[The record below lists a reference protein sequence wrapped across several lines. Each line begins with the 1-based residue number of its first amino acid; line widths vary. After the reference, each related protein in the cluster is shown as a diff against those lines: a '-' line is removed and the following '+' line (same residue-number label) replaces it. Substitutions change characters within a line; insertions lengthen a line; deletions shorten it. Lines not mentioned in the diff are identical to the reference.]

1 MLRNL
6 VVNDYAL
13 IDHLAVDFDPGLNVI
28 TGETGAGKSIVID
41 ALTLVLGNRGNK
53 TNIRQGKN
61 KMTVQGLFDIS
72 EQPDLIEKCQ
82 EFGIPMEDGQL
93 ILIRE
98 MDDRGR
104 NVCRANGLIITVAQL
119 KTMGDE
125 LIDIHGQHE
134 HQSLFKRENHRQ
146 LLDAFGGE
154 KSQQYREQTAAY
166 AGEIKRI
173 KELIAELETNEREL
187 EREKETLQF
196 EINEIEAAALVVG
209 EDEELEAEKR
219 ILENRE
225 RLFSHTSRAYELLR
239 GENSEQIPILDGLG
253 LLAESIAEIAKIDNS
268 FTDKL
273 ETVNGIL
280 SETENLSF
288 EIRSYLDDMEYS
300 LGDLDEIETRLSI
313 IAKLKRKYGHD
324 ITEILSYATEIS
336 IRLKSLLN
344 RDESLQKYYQ
354 ELNSIEN
361 SYDKISNSLY
371 QLRTKTAKALKT
383 ALEKELGELA
393 MEKVQVEI
401 SVEHDS
407 DRISAHGQDTVEFLI
422 SVNPGQAPK
431 PLGKVASGGEISRI
445 MLSLKSIFGSLDA
458 IETMVF
464 DEIDTGISGRTAQV
478 VAEKIQALSV
488 TPPRGRQ
495 IICITHLPQIAA
507 MADQHFMVEKRAQN
521 DGVEVSF
528 VPLDEKGKK
537 EELSRMLGG
546 AEVTQK
552 TWDHAQEML
561 ELSQKIKKTKKSKE
575 DKILS

>member
-13 IDHLAVDFDPGLNVI
+13 IDRLAVDFDPGLNVI

-72 EQPDLIEKCQ
+72 EQPGLLDKCQ
-82 EFGIPMEDGQL
+82 EYGIPMEDSQL

-104 NVCRANGLIITVAQL
+104 NICRANGLIITVAQL
-119 KTMGDE
+119 KTIGDE

-134 HQSLFKRENHRQ
+134 HQSLFKRENHRR

-154 KSQQYREQTAAY
+154 KSRKYREQTAAY
-166 AGEIKRI
+166 AGEVKRI
-173 KELIAELETNEREL
+173 QELIAELETNEREL

-239 GENSEQIPILDGLG
+239 GENTDQNPILDGLG
-253 LLAESIAEIAKIDNS
+253 LLAESITEIAKIDSS
-268 FTDKL
+268 FEDKL
-273 ETVNGIL
+273 ETVNGIV

-288 EIRSYLDDMEYS
+288 EIRSYLEDMEYS
-300 LGDLDEIETRLSI
+300 LGDLDEIETRLSV

-324 ITEILSYATEIS
+324 ISEILSYAAEIS

-344 RDESLQKYYQ
+344 RDESLQNYYQ
-354 ELNSIEN
+354 ELSGFQEKYYKV
-361 SYDKISNSLY
+361 STSLY
-371 QLRTKTAKALKT
+371 QLRLKTAGVLKT
-383 ALEKELGELA
+383 ALERELGELA

-401 SVEHDS
+401 SVEHDP
-407 DRISAHGQDTVEFLI
+407 DRVSAHGQDMVEFLI

-445 MLSLKSIFGSLDA
+445 MLSLKSIFGGLDA

-478 VAEKIQALSV
+478 VAEKIQTLSV

-507 MADQHFMVEKRAQN
+507 MADLHFMVEKRTQN
-521 DGVEVSF
+521 DSVEVCF

>member
-13 IDHLAVDFDPGLNVI
+13 IDYLSVDFDPRLNVI

-53 TNIRQGKN
+53 TNIRQGKH

-72 EQPDLIEKCQ
+72 EQPGLINKC
-82 EFGIPMEDGQL
+82 EEYGIPMEEEQL
-93 ILIRE
+93 ILTRE

-104 NVCRANGLIITVAQL
+104 NICRANGLIITVAQL
-119 KTMGDE
+119 KKLGDK

-154 KSQQYREQTAAY
+154 KSRKYREQAA
-166 AGEIKRI
+166 AAAIEIKRI
-173 KELIAELETNEREL
+173 KDQIAELETNEREL
-187 EREKETLQF
+187 EREKENLQF
-196 EINEIEAAALVVG
+196 EINEIEVAALRIG
-209 EDEELEAEKR
+209 EDEELEGEKR

-225 RLFSHTSRAYELLR
+225 RLFTHTSQAYELLR
-239 GENSEQIPILDGLG
+239 GENSNQPMILDALG
-253 LLAESIAEIAKIDNS
+253 LLTESIAEIAKIDSS
-268 FTDKL
+268 FEAKL
-273 ETVNGIL
+273 ETVNGML
-280 SETENLSF
+280 SEAENLSF
-288 EIRSYLDDMEYS
+288 EIRSYLEDMEYS
-300 LGDLDEIETRLSI
+300 LGDLDEIESRLSI
-313 IAKLKRKYGHD
+313 IARLKRKYGQD
-324 ITEILSYATEIS
+324 IAEILTYAEEIG

-344 RDESLQKYYQ
+344 RDESLQHYYQ
-354 ELNSIEN
+354 ELSGIQ
-361 SYDKISNSLY
+361 DKYYTISNNLY
-371 QLRTKTAKALKT
+371 ELRLKTAGALKT
-383 ALEKELGELA
+383 ALQKELGELA

-401 SVEHDS
+401 AVEHDLS
-407 DRISAHGQDTVEFLI
+407 RVAAHGQDTVEFLI

-445 MLSLKSIFGSLDA
+445 MLSLKSIFGGLDA

-488 TPPRGRQ
+488 TSPRGRQ

-507 MADQHFMVEKRAQN
+507 MADQHFMVEKTAVN
-521 DGVEVSF
+521 DSVEVSF
-528 VPLDEKGKK
+528 LPLDEKGKK

-546 AEVTQK
+546 AEVTRK
-552 TWDHAQEML
+552 TWEHAQEML

>member
-72 EQPDLIEKCQ
+72 EQKSLIEKCL
-82 EFGIPMEDGQL
+82 EYGIPMEDGQL

-104 NVCRANGLIITVAQL
+104 NICRANGLIITVAQL
-119 KTMGDE
+119 KTIGDE

-134 HQSLFKRENHRQ
+134 HQSLFKRENHRR

-154 KSQQYREQTAAY
+154 KSRKYREQTAAY
-166 AGEIKRI
+166 ASDIKRI
-173 KELIAELETNEREL
+173 QDLITELETNEREL

-196 EINEIEAAALVVG
+196 EINEIEAAALIIG

-225 RLFSHTSRAYELLR
+225 RLFSHTSQAYELLK
-239 GENSEQIPILDGLG
+239 GENSEQNPILDALS
-253 LLAESIAEIAKIDNS
+253 LLVESLAEIVKIDSS
-268 FTDKL
+268 FQDKL
-273 ETVNGIL
+273 ESVNGIL
-280 SETENLSF
+280 SEAENLSF
-288 EIRSYLDDMEYS
+288 EIRSYLEDMEYS
-300 LGDLDEIETRLSI
+300 LGDLDEIETRLSV
-313 IAKLKRKYGHD
+313 IARLKRKYGHD
-324 ITEILSYATEIS
+324 ITEILTYAEEIS

-344 RDESLQKYYQ
+344 RDESLQSYYQ
-354 ELNSIEN
+354 ELSGFQ
-361 SYDKISNSLY
+361 DKYYTISNNLY
-371 QLRTKTAKALKT
+371 QLRLKTAGALKT

-401 SVEHDS
+401 LVAHDS
-407 DRISAHGQDTVEFLI
+407 DRVAAHGQDIVEFLI

-445 MLSLKSIFGSLDA
+445 MLSLKSIFGGLDA

-478 VAEKIQALSV
+478 VAEKIEALSV

-507 MADQHFMVEKRAQN
+507 MSDRHFMVEKRTQN

-528 VPLDEKGKK
+528 IPLDEKGKK

-552 TWDHAQEML
+552 TWEHAQEML
-561 ELSQKIKKTKKSKE
+561 ELSQKIKKSKKSKD

>member
-268 FTDKL
+268 FADKL

-393 MEKVQVEI
+393 MEKAQVEI
-401 SVEHDS
+401 SVVHDP
-407 DRISAHGQDTVEFLI
+407 DRVSTHGQDTVEFLI

-488 TPPRGRQ
+488 TLPRGRQ

-521 DGVEVSF
+521 NGVEVSF

>member
-6 VVNDYAL
+6 VVNDYTL
-13 IDHLAVDFDPGLNVI
+13 IDHLAVDFSPGLNVI
-28 TGETGAGKSIVID
+28 TGETGAGKSIMID

-72 EQPDLIEKCQ
+72 EQPGLIEKCG
-82 EFGIPMEDGQL
+82 EYGIPMEDGQL

-104 NVCRANGLIITVAQL
+104 NICRANGLIITVAQL
-119 KTMGDE
+119 KTIGDD

-134 HQSLFKRENHRQ
+134 HQSLFKRENHRH
-146 LLDAFGGE
+146 LLDAYGGE
-154 KSQQYREQTAAY
+154 KSRKYRQQTAAF
-166 AGEIKRI
+166 ADEIKRI
-173 KELIAELETNEREL
+173 KDQINELETNEREL

-196 EINEIEAAALVVG
+196 EINEIEVAALIVG

-219 ILENRE
+219 ILENKE
-225 RLFSHTSRAYELLR
+225 RLFSNASRAYELLR
-239 GENSEQIPILDGLG
+239 GENSDQNPILDAIG
-253 LLAESIAEIAKIDNS
+253 LLVENMAEIAKIDSS
-268 FTDKL
+268 FQGKL

-280 SETENLSF
+280 SETESLSF
-288 EIRSYLDDMEYS
+288 EIRSYLEDMEYS
-300 LGDLDEIETRLSI
+300 LGDLDEIETRLSV

-324 ITEILSYATEIS
+324 ITEILTYAGEIS

-344 RDESLQKYYQ
+344 RDESLQSYYQ
-354 ELNSIEN
+354 ELSGVQDK
-361 SYDKISNSLY
+361 YYKISESLY
-371 QLRTKTAKALKT
+371 ALRLKTARALKD

-401 SVEHDS
+401 SVEHDPE
-407 DRISAHGQDTVEFLI
+407 RIAAYGQDTVEFLI
-422 SVNPGQAPK
+422 SVNPGQPPK

-445 MLSLKSIFGSLDA
+445 MLSLKSIFGTLDS

-488 TPPRGRQ
+488 TPPTGRQ

-507 MADQHFMVEKRAQN
+507 MADQHFMVEKRAAG
-521 DGVEVSF
+521 DTVEVSF
-528 VPLDEKGKK
+528 IPLDEKGKK

-552 TWDHAQEML
+552 TWEHAQEML
-561 ELSQKIKKTKKSKE
+561 ELSQKIKKSKKSKE

>member
-6 VVNDYAL
+6 VVNDYTL
-13 IDHLAVDFDPGLNVI
+13 IDHLSVDFDPGLNVI

-72 EQPDLIEKCQ
+72 EQPGLIEICQ
-82 EFGIPMEDGQL
+82 EYGIPMEEGQL
-93 ILIRE
+93 ILTRE

-104 NVCRANGLIITVAQL
+104 NICRANGLIITVAQL
-119 KTMGDE
+119 KTMGDQ

-146 LLDAFGGE
+146 LLDAFGGD
-154 KSQQYREQTAAY
+154 KNRQYQAQTAAY
-166 AGEIKRI
+166 AIEIKRI
-173 KELIAELETNEREL
+173 LDQIAELETNEREL

-196 EINEIEAAALVVG
+196 EINEIEAAALIIG
-209 EDEELEAEKR
+209 EDEELEGQKR

-225 RLFSHTSRAYELLR
+225 RLFTHTSRSYELLR
-239 GENSEQIPILDGLG
+239 GENTDQPAILDGLS
-253 LLAESIAEIAKIDNS
+253 LLTENLGEITKIDSS
-268 FTDKL
+268 FADKL

-280 SETENLSF
+280 SEAENLSF
-288 EIRSYLDDMEYS
+288 EMRSYLEDIEYS

-313 IAKLKRKYGHD
+313 IARLKRKYGQD
-324 ITEILSYATEIS
+324 IAEILAYAEETGN
-336 IRLKSLLN
+336 RLKSLLN
-344 RDESLQKYYQ
+344 RDESLQNYYQ
-354 ELNSIEN
+354 ELSGIQEK
-361 SYDKISNSLY
+361 YYTISNNLY
-371 QLRTKTAKALKT
+371 QLRLKTAKALKI
-383 ALEKELGELA
+383 ALEKELRDLA

-401 SVEHDS
+401 SVEHE
-407 DRISAHGQDTVEFLI
+407 ISRVAVHGQDIVEFLI

-445 MLSLKSIFGSLDA
+445 MLSIKSIFGGLDA

-507 MADQHFMVEKRAQN
+507 MADQHFMVEKTAAE
-521 DGVEVSF
+521 DSVEVSF
-528 VPLDEKGKK
+528 LPLDEKGKK

-546 AEVTQK
+546 AEVTRK
-552 TWDHAQEML
+552 TWEHAQEML
-561 ELSQKIKKTKKSKE
+561 ELSQKVKKTKKSKE

>member
-6 VVNDYAL
+6 VVNDYTL
-13 IDHLAVDFDPGLNVI
+13 IDHLSVDFDPGLNVI

-72 EQPDLIEKCQ
+72 EQPGLIEICQ
-82 EFGIPMEDGQL
+82 EYGIPMEEGQL
-93 ILIRE
+93 ILTRE

-104 NVCRANGLIITVAQL
+104 NICRANGLIITVAQL
-119 KTMGDE
+119 KTMGDQ

-146 LLDAFGGE
+146 LLDAFGGD
-154 KSQQYREQTAAY
+154 KNRQYQAQTAAY
-166 AGEIKRI
+166 ANEIKRI
-173 KELIAELETNEREL
+173 LDQIAELETNEREL

-196 EINEIEAAALVVG
+196 EINEIEAAALIIG
-209 EDEELEAEKR
+209 EDEELEGQKR

-225 RLFSHTSRAYELLR
+225 RLFTHTSRSYELLR
-239 GENSEQIPILDGLG
+239 GENSDQPAILDGLS
-253 LLAESIAEIAKIDNS
+253 LLTENLAEITKIDSS
-268 FTDKL
+268 FADKL

-280 SETENLSF
+280 SEAENLSF
-288 EIRSYLDDMEYS
+288 EMRSYLEDIEYS

-313 IAKLKRKYGHD
+313 IARLKRKYGQD
-324 ITEILSYATEIS
+324 IAEILAYAEEIGN
-336 IRLKSLLN
+336 RLKSLLN
-344 RDESLQKYYQ
+344 RDESLQNYYQ
-354 ELNSIEN
+354 ELSGIQEK
-361 SYDKISNSLY
+361 YYTISNNLY
-371 QLRTKTAKALKT
+371 QLRLKTAKALKI
-383 ALEKELGELA
+383 ALEKELRDLA

-401 SVEHDS
+401 SVEHE
-407 DRISAHGQDTVEFLI
+407 ISRVAAHGQDIVEFLI

-445 MLSLKSIFGSLDA
+445 MLSIKSIFGGLDA

-507 MADQHFMVEKRAQN
+507 MADQHFMVEKTAAE
-521 DGVEVSF
+521 DSVEVSF
-528 VPLDEKGKK
+528 LPLDEKGKK

-546 AEVTQK
+546 AEVTRK
-552 TWDHAQEML
+552 TWEHAQEML
-561 ELSQKIKKTKKSKE
+561 ELSQKVKKTKKSKE

>member
-6 VVNDYAL
+6 VVNDYTL
-13 IDHLAVDFDPGLNVI
+13 IDHLAVDFHPGLNVI

-53 TNIRQGKN
+53 TNIRDGKN

-72 EQPDLIEKCQ
+72 EQPDLIKKCQ
-82 EFGIPMEDGQL
+82 EYGIPMEEGQL

-104 NVCRANGLIITVAQL
+104 NICRANGLIITVAQL
-119 KTMGDE
+119 KTIGDV

-154 KSQQYREQTAAY
+154 KSRKYRQQTADFAS
-166 AGEIKRI
+166 EIKRI
-173 KELIAELETNEREL
+173 QQLISELETNEREL

-196 EINEIEAAALVVG
+196 EINEIEAAGLVIG
-209 EDEELEAEKR
+209 EDDELEGEKR

-225 RLFSHTSRAYELLR
+225 RLFSNASRAYELLR
-239 GENSEQIPILDGLG
+239 GENSEQTPILDALG
-253 LLAESIAEIAKIDNS
+253 LLADSIAEIAKVDSS
-268 FTDKL
+268 FQNKRECVD
-273 ETVNGIL
+273 GIL
-280 SETENLSF
+280 SEAENLSF
-288 EIRSYLDDMEYS
+288 EIRSYLEDMEYS
-300 LGDLDEIETRLSI
+300 LGDLDEIETRLSV

-324 ITEILSYATEIS
+324 IAEILTYAEEIS
-336 IRLKSLLN
+336 NRLKSLLN
-344 RDESLQKYYQ
+344 RDESLQSYYQ
-354 ELNSIEN
+354 ELSGIQEK
-361 SYDKISNSLY
+361 YYKISANLY
-371 QLRTKTAKALKT
+371 KLRLNTASALK
-383 ALEKELGELA
+383 AVLEKELGDLA
-393 MEKVQVEI
+393 MEKAQVEI
-401 SVEHDS
+401 SVEHDP
-407 DRISAHGQDTVEFLI
+407 DRVTAHGQDIVEFLI
-422 SVNPGQAPK
+422 SVNPGQVPK

-445 MLSLKSIFGSLDA
+445 MLSLKSIFGGLDA

-478 VAEKIQALSV
+478 VAEKIQALSI

-507 MADQHFMVEKRAQN
+507 MADQHFRVEKHTHN
-521 DGVEVSF
+521 EGVEVSF
-528 VPLDEKGKK
+528 VSLDEKGKK

-546 AEVTQK
+546 AEVTRK
-552 TWDHAQEML
+552 TWEHAQEML
-561 ELSQKIKKTKKSKE
+561 ELSQKIKKSKKSKE

>member
-72 EQPDLIEKCQ
+72 EQPGLLQKCE
-82 EFGIPMEDGQL
+82 EFGIPIEDGQL

-104 NVCRANGLIITVAQL
+104 NICRANGLIITVAQL
-119 KTMGDE
+119 KTIGDE

-154 KSQQYREQTAAY
+154 KSQKYREQTAAY

-173 KELIAELETNEREL
+173 EDLIAELETNEREL

-196 EINEIEAAALVVG
+196 EINEIEAATLVVG
-209 EDEELEAEKR
+209 EDEELEGEKR

-239 GENSEQIPILDGLG
+239 GENTDQNPILDALS
-253 LLAESIAEIAKIDNS
+253 LLAESIAEIARIDSS
-268 FTDKL
+268 FEDKL
-273 ETVNGIL
+273 ETVNGVL

-288 EIRSYLDDMEYS
+288 EIRSYLEDMEYS
-300 LGDLDEIETRLSI
+300 LGDLDEIETRLSV
-313 IAKLKRKYGHD
+313 IARLKRKYGHD
-324 ITEILSYATEIS
+324 INEILTYAAEIS

-344 RDESLQKYYQ
+344 RDESLQAYYQ
-354 ELNSIEN
+354 ELSGIQDK
-361 SYDKISNSLY
+361 YYKISNSLY
-371 QLRTKTAKALKT
+371 QLRLKTAGALKT

-401 SVEHDS
+401 SVAHDP
-407 DRISAHGQDTVEFLI
+407 DRISTHGQDIVEFLI
-422 SVNPGQAPK
+422 SVNPGQDPK

-445 MLSLKSIFGSLDA
+445 MLSLKSIFGGLDA

-507 MADQHFMVEKRAQN
+507 MSDRHFMVEKHTQN
-521 DGVEVSF
+521 DGVEVRF

-561 ELSQKIKKTKKSKE
+561 ELSQKIKKSKKSKE

>member
-6 VVNDYAL
+6 VVNDYTL
-13 IDHLAVDFDPGLNVI
+13 IDHLAVDFHPGLNVI

-72 EQPDLIEKCQ
+72 EQSDLIEKCQ
-82 EFGIPMEDGQL
+82 EYGIPMEDGQL

-104 NVCRANGLIITVAQL
+104 NICRANGLIITVAQL
-119 KTMGDE
+119 KTIGDE

-154 KSQQYREQTAAY
+154 KSRKYREQTAAN
-166 AGEIKRI
+166 ASDIKRI
-173 KELIAELETNEREL
+173 QDLIAALETNEREL

-196 EINEIEAAALVVG
+196 EINEIEAAALIIG
-209 EDEELEAEKR
+209 EDEELEGEKR

-225 RLFSHTSRAYELLR
+225 RLFSHTSQAYELLR
-239 GENSEQIPILDGLG
+239 GENSDQNPILDALG
-253 LLAESIAEIAKIDNS
+253 LLVESIVEISKIDSS
-268 FTDKL
+268 FEDKL
-273 ETVNGIL
+273 ETVNSIL
-280 SETENLSF
+280 SEAENLSF
-288 EIRSYLDDMEYS
+288 EIRSYLEDMEYS
-300 LGDLDEIETRLSI
+300 LGDLDEIETRLSV
-313 IAKLKRKYGHD
+313 IARLKRKYGHD
-324 ITEILSYATEIS
+324 IAEILTYTEEIS
-336 IRLKSLLN
+336 SRLKSLLN
-344 RDESLQKYYQ
+344 RDESLLTYYQ
-354 ELNSIEN
+354 ELSGIQDM
-361 SYDKISNSLY
+361 YYKISNNLY
-371 QLRTKTAKALKT
+371 ELRLKNAGILKT

-401 SVEHDS
+401 LVEHDAN
-407 DRISAHGQDTVEFLI
+407 RVTTHGQDTVEFLI

-445 MLSLKSIFGSLDA
+445 MLSLKSIFGGLDA

-507 MADQHFMVEKRAQN
+507 MSDQHFMVEKRTQN

-546 AEVTQK
+546 AEVTRK
-552 TWDHAQEML
+552 TWEHAQEML
-561 ELSQKIKKTKKSKE
+561 ELSQKIKKSKKSKE

>member
-6 VVNDYAL
+6 VVNDYTL
-13 IDHLAVDFDPGLNVI
+13 IDHLSVDFDPGLNVI

-72 EQPDLIEKCQ
+72 EQPGLIEICQ
-82 EFGIPMEDGQL
+82 EYGIPMEEGQL
-93 ILIRE
+93 ILTRE
-98 MDDRGR
+98 MDERGR
-104 NVCRANGLIITVAQL
+104 NICRANGLIITVAQL
-119 KTMGDE
+119 KTMGDQ

-146 LLDAFGGE
+146 LLDAFGGD
-154 KSQQYREQTAAY
+154 KNRQYQAQTAAY
-166 AGEIKRI
+166 AIEIKRI
-173 KELIAELETNEREL
+173 LDQIAELETNEREL

-196 EINEIEAAALVVG
+196 EINEIEAAALIIG
-209 EDEELEAEKR
+209 EDEELEGQKR

-225 RLFSHTSRAYELLR
+225 RLFTHTSRSYELLR
-239 GENSEQIPILDGLG
+239 GENTDQPAILDGLS
-253 LLAESIAEIAKIDNS
+253 LLTENLGEITKIDSS
-268 FTDKL
+268 FADKL

-280 SETENLSF
+280 SEAENLSF
-288 EIRSYLDDMEYS
+288 EMRSYLEDIEYS

-313 IAKLKRKYGHD
+313 IARLKRKYGQD
-324 ITEILSYATEIS
+324 IAEILAYAEEIGN
-336 IRLKSLLN
+336 RLKSLLN
-344 RDESLQKYYQ
+344 RDESLQNYYQ
-354 ELNSIEN
+354 ELSGIQEK
-361 SYDKISNSLY
+361 YYTISNNLY
-371 QLRTKTAKALKT
+371 QLRLKTAKALKI
-383 ALEKELGELA
+383 ALEKELRDLA

-401 SVEHDS
+401 SVEHE
-407 DRISAHGQDTVEFLI
+407 ISRVAVHGQDIVEFLI

-445 MLSLKSIFGSLDA
+445 MLSIKSIFGGLDA

-507 MADQHFMVEKRAQN
+507 MADQHFMVEKTAAE
-521 DGVEVSF
+521 DSVEVSF
-528 VPLDEKGKK
+528 LPLDEKGKK

-546 AEVTQK
+546 AEVTRK
-552 TWDHAQEML
+552 TWEHAQEML
-561 ELSQKIKKTKKSKE
+561 ELSQKVKKTKKSKE

>member
-72 EQPDLIEKCQ
+72 EQSDLIEKC
-82 EFGIPMEDGQL
+82 EEYGIPMDDGQL

-104 NVCRANGLIITVAQL
+104 NICRANGLIITVAQL
-119 KTMGDE
+119 KTIGDE

-154 KSQQYREQTAAY
+154 KSRKYREQTAAY
-166 AGEIKRI
+166 ASEIKRI
-173 KELIAELETNEREL
+173 QDLITELETNEREL

-196 EINEIEAAALVVG
+196 EINEIEAAALIIG

-225 RLFSHTSRAYELLR
+225 RLFSHTSQAYELLK
-239 GENSEQIPILDGLG
+239 GESSEQKPILDALS
-253 LLAESIAEIAKIDNS
+253 LLVESLAEIVKIDSS
-268 FTDKL
+268 FQEKL
-273 ETVNGIL
+273 ESVNGIL
-280 SETENLSF
+280 SEVENFSF
-288 EIRSYLDDMEYS
+288 EIRSYLEDMEYS
-300 LGDLDEIETRLSI
+300 LGDLDEIETRLSD
-313 IAKLKRKYGHD
+313 IARLKRKYGHD
-324 ITEILSYATEIS
+324 ITEILTYAEEIS

-344 RDESLQKYYQ
+344 RDESLQSYYQ
-354 ELNSIEN
+354 ELSGFQ
-361 SYDKISNSLY
+361 DKYYTISNNLY
-371 QLRTKTAKALKT
+371 QLRLKTAGALKT

-401 SVEHDS
+401 LVAHDP
-407 DRISAHGQDTVEFLI
+407 DRVAAHGQDIVEFLI

-445 MLSLKSIFGSLDA
+445 MLSLKSIFGGLDA

-488 TPPRGRQ
+488 TPPQGRQ

-507 MADQHFMVEKRAQN
+507 MSDRHFMVEKRTQN

-528 VPLDEKGKK
+528 VPLNEKGKK

-552 TWDHAQEML
+552 TWEHAQEML
-561 ELSQKIKKTKKSKE
+561 ELSQKIKKSKKSKD

>member
-6 VVNDYAL
+6 VVNDYTL
-13 IDHLAVDFDPGLNVI
+13 IDHLSVDFDPGLNVI

-72 EQPDLIEKCQ
+72 EQPGLIEICQ
-82 EFGIPMEDGQL
+82 EYGIPMEEGQL
-93 ILIRE
+93 ILTRE

-104 NVCRANGLIITVAQL
+104 NICRANGLIITVAQL
-119 KTMGDE
+119 KTMGDQ

-146 LLDAFGGE
+146 LLDAFGGD
-154 KSQQYREQTAAY
+154 KNRQYQAQTAAY
-166 AGEIKRI
+166 AIEIKRI
-173 KELIAELETNEREL
+173 LDQIAELETNEREL

-196 EINEIEAAALVVG
+196 EINEIEAAALIIG
-209 EDEELEAEKR
+209 EDEELEGQKR

-225 RLFSHTSRAYELLR
+225 RLFTHTSRSYELLR
-239 GENSEQIPILDGLG
+239 GENTDQPAILDGLS
-253 LLAESIAEIAKIDNS
+253 LLTENLAEITKIDSS
-268 FTDKL
+268 FADKL

-280 SETENLSF
+280 SEAENLSF
-288 EIRSYLDDMEYS
+288 EMRSYLEDIEYS

-313 IAKLKRKYGHD
+313 IARLKRKYGQD
-324 ITEILSYATEIS
+324 IAEILAYAEETGN
-336 IRLKSLLN
+336 RLKSLLN
-344 RDESLQKYYQ
+344 RDESLQNYYQ
-354 ELNSIEN
+354 ELSGIQEK
-361 SYDKISNSLY
+361 YYTISNNLY
-371 QLRTKTAKALKT
+371 QLRLKTAKALKI
-383 ALEKELGELA
+383 ALEKELRDLA

-401 SVEHDS
+401 SVEHE
-407 DRISAHGQDTVEFLI
+407 ISRVAVHGQDIVEFLI

-445 MLSLKSIFGSLDA
+445 MLSIKSIFGGLDA

-507 MADQHFMVEKRAQN
+507 MADQHFMVEKTAAE
-521 DGVEVSF
+521 DSVEVSF
-528 VPLDEKGKK
+528 LPLDEKGKK

-546 AEVTQK
+546 AEVTRK
-552 TWDHAQEML
+552 TWEHAQEML
-561 ELSQKIKKTKKSKE
+561 ELSQKVKKTKKSKE

>member
-13 IDHLAVDFDPGLNVI
+13 IDHLAVDFHPGLNVI

-53 TNIRQGKN
+53 TNIRQGMG

-72 EQPDLIEKCQ
+72 ERPDLIQKCQ
-82 EFGIPMEDGQL
+82 GYGIPMEDGQL

-98 MDDRGR
+98 IDDRGR
-104 NVCRANGLIITVAQL
+104 NICRANGLIITVAQL
-119 KTMGDE
+119 KAIGDE

-154 KSQQYREQTAAY
+154 KNRKYREQTAAY
-166 AGEIKRI
+166 AEEIKQI
-173 KELIAELETNEREL
+173 EALIAELETNEREL

-196 EINEIEAAALVVG
+196 EINEIETAALVVG

-225 RLFSHTSRAYELLR
+225 RLFNDASCAYELLR
-239 GENSEQIPILDGLG
+239 GENSEQTPILDGLG
-253 LLAESIAEIAKIDNS
+253 LLAASMAGIAKIDKS
-268 FTDKL
+268 FVDRL
-273 ETVNGIL
+273 ETVNGVL
-280 SETENLSF
+280 SEVENLSF
-288 EIRSYLDDMEYS
+288 EIRSYLEDMEYS
-300 LGDLDEIETRLSI
+300 QSDLDEIETRLSV

-324 ITEILSYATEIS
+324 ISEILSYAEEIN
-336 IRLKSLLN
+336 IRLKNLLN
-344 RDESLQKYYQ
+344 RDENLQKYYQ
-354 ELNSIEN
+354 ELSGLQEN
-361 SYDKISNSLY
+361 YNKISNNLY
-371 QLRTKTAKALKT
+371 QLRLKT
-383 ALEKELGELA
+383 ASALKKALEHELAELA
-393 MEKVQVEI
+393 MEKTQVEI
-401 SVEHDS
+401 SVEHDPE
-407 DRISAHGQDTVEFLI
+407 RVSAHGQDLVEFLI
-422 SVNPGQAPK
+422 SVNPGQSPK

-445 MLSLKSIFGSLDA
+445 MLSLKSIFGNLDA

-478 VAEKIQALSV
+478 VAEKIQTLSV
-488 TPPRGRQ
+488 TPPKGRQ

-507 MADQHFMVEKRAQN
+507 MSDQHFMVQKLAQN
-521 DGVEVSF
+521 GGVEVRF
-528 VPLDEKGKK
+528 IPLDEKGKK

-546 AEVTQK
+546 AEVTRK
-552 TWDHAQEML
+552 TWEHAQEML
-561 ELSQKIKKTKKSKE
+561 ELSQKIKKSKKSKE

>member
-13 IDHLAVDFDPGLNVI
+13 IDHLSVDFHPGLNVI

-61 KMTVQGLFDIS
+61 KMVVQGLFDIS
-72 EQPDLIEKCQ
+72 QQLDLIEKCH
-82 EFGIPMEDGQL
+82 EYGIPMEDDQL

-104 NVCRANGLIITVAQL
+104 NICRANGIIITVAQL
-119 KTMGDE
+119 KTLGDE

-154 KSQQYREQTAAY
+154 KSRKYREQTAAY
-166 AGEIKRI
+166 ANDIKRI
-173 KELIAELETNEREL
+173 KDLISELETNEREL
-187 EREKETLQF
+187 EREKEILQF
-196 EINEIEAAALVVG
+196 ECNEIEVAALVPG
-209 EDEELEAEKR
+209 EDEKLEGEKR

-225 RLFSHTSRAYELLR
+225 RLFSHTNRAYELLR
-239 GENSEQIPILDGLG
+239 GENSDQLPILDVLG
-253 LLAESIAEIAKIDNS
+253 LLAESIEEIAKIDNS
-268 FTDKL
+268 FEDKV
-273 ETVNGIL
+273 ETINGIF
-280 SETENLSF
+280 SEAENLSF
-288 EIRSYLDDMEYS
+288 ELRSYLEDMEYS
-300 LGDLDEIETRLSI
+300 LGDLDEIETRLSV

-324 ITEILSYATEIS
+324 IAEILTYAEEINV
-336 IRLKSLLN
+336 RLKSLLN
-344 RDESLQKYYQ
+344 RDESLQSYYQ
-354 ELNSIEN
+354 ELSGTQEK
-361 SYDKISNSLY
+361 YYKISTSLY
-371 QLRTKTAKALKT
+371 QLRVKSAGALKA

-401 SVEHDS
+401 SVEHDAEYVA
-407 DRISAHGQDTVEFLI
+407 AHGQDIVEFLI

-507 MADQHFMVEKRAQN
+507 MSDQHFMVEKRTQN
-521 DGVEVSF
+521 DRVEVSF
-528 VPLDEKGKK
+528 LPLDEKGKK

-552 TWDHAQEML
+552 TWEHAQEML
-561 ELSQKIKKTKKSKE
+561 ELSQKIKKMKKSKE